1 MLQALWMKSANTNIE
16 VEHWIP
22 SQASDQEMHDVGEP
36 QKEASEEKAPEVPAE
51 APPGIVLSIL
61 YIILTQW

>member
-36 QKEASEEKAPEVPAE
+36 QKEASEEK
-51 APPGIVLSIL
+51 GIEQIAISKNKNKKDRKNKKVK
-61 YIILTQW
+61 